1 LEKSKNIPELFI
13 VGAPK
18 CGTSSMDH
26 YLSLHPEVF
35 MAPKELHQFGADLNI
50 IQEKESIDSY
60 LDHFSE
66 AQEPLLGESSVWYL
80 YSSKA
85 ATEIHNIAPESKILV
100 MLRNPADFAYS
111 LHAQFIYDGD
121 ELEVDPNKAIFNSD
135 YGNSTNFESRPD
147 YLEAAKFGAQAKRYL
162 ELFGRD
168 QVKFVFLEDLISE
181 PKRVYDEC
189 LSFLNL
195 SPYAI
200 EFKRINERKTVKSA
214 KLQKLLRQK
223 PEALKDFVKT
233 LIPSKA
239 IRHQLMLNLERFNK
253 GGKQAELS
261 AASRKRIFDI
271 LKDDLMSLSELTNRD
286 LSHWS

>member
-1 LEKSKNIPELFI
+1 
-13 VGAPK
+13 
-18 CGTSSMDH
+18 
-26 YLSLHPEVF
+26 
-35 MAPKELHQFGADLNI
+35 
-50 IQEKESIDSY
+50 
-60 LDHFSE
+60 
-66 AQEPLLGESSVWYL
+66 VWYL